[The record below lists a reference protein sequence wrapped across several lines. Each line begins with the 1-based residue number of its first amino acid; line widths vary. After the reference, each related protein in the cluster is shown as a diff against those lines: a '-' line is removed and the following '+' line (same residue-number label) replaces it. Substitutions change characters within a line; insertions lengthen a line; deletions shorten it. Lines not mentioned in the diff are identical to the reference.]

1 MKEQLSPEIKEV
13 MNALHYRPA
22 VSVILPFETKVGLMA
37 EVQKELKYALD
48 KTERQLREQYP
59 AEMVA
64 TVMHKIND
72 LTAEIKIPAG
82 KKGLAIFAS
91 PVFSKLMFLEEKVP
105 ARIVIDDSFEVRDL
119 VFSKKQKQ
127 QYLLFLLSSER
138 CKLFMGDGRELI
150 PVKLPSPDSI
160 DAYWNDETER
170 VANFTDPDEYK
181 TTQVEKFIRQMDK
194 DLLQILN
201 SHRLPVFVMGSKTI
215 LGLYKTITHAGI
227 HISGF
232 VDGNFEEAS
241 VPQLLT
247 ALTPVYNS
255 WKLKQQ
261 QQLLEQIEQA
271 ANEKKLCCGIQDV
284 WEEASAKKGRIL
296 VVEKNFVAA
305 GEHVAEGKIVYKP
318 TSGQNDFHTSN
329 DVVDDVI
336 ELVLQNGG
344 DVAFTDDGLL
354 SKFDHIALIKYYA

>member
-13 MNALHYRPA
+13 LNALHYRPA

-37 EVQKELKYALD
+37 ELQKELKYAID
-48 KTERQLREQYP
+48 KTERQLRDQYP
-59 AEMVA
+59 AELVA
-64 TVMHKIND
+64 SVMQKIKE
-72 LTAEIKIPAG
+72 LTTDIKIPAG
-82 KKGLAIFAS
+82 KKGMAIYAS
-91 PVFSKLMFLEEKVP
+91 PVYSRLLFLDEQVP
-105 ARIVIDDSFEVRDL
+105 ARIVIDESFEVRDL

-150 PVKLPSPDSI
+150 PVKLPSPASV

-201 SHRLPVFVMGSKTI
+201 SQRLPVFVMGSKTI
-215 LGLYKTITHAGI
+215 VGLYKTITHAGS
-227 HISGF
+227 HIRGY

-241 VPQLLT
+241 LTQLLT
-247 ALTPVYNS
+247 ALTPVYTS
-255 WKLKQQ
+255 WKQKQQ
-261 QQLLEQIEQA
+261 QQLLEQMEQA
-271 ANEKKLCCGIQDV
+271 ASEKKLAVGIQEV
-284 WEEASAKKGRIL
+284 WQEATAKKGRIL
-296 VVEKNFVAA
+296 IVEKNFVAA
-305 GEHVAEGKIVYKP
+305 GEHVTEGKIVYKP
-318 TSGQNDFHTSN
+318 TSSQNDFHTSN

-344 DVAFTDDGLL
+344 DVAFTDDGVLL
-354 SKFDHIALIKYYA
+354 KFDHIALIKFYA